1 MSSKKINHAFIM
13 AAGRGT
19 RLRPLTKKIPKGLIK
34 FRQTS
39 LIANGIKKLKKF
51 IDFIHISVG
60 YKGPILAKHLIEE
73 KVSSIINTD
82 KKGNSWWIFNSI
94 FKSFDSPLYVLTCDN
109 VTNIDFKKIE
119 KDYYKKGQPICMIIP
134 TKPIKG
140 LAGDYIFRKKNII
153 QGLSRKVKSDIYCTG
168 IQVLNPKK
176 INDKIKSTDDFNIL
190 WKRLIKI
197 KQLYVSDVMPKK
209 WYTVDNVANYKKLKK
224 IFK

>member
-1 MSSKKINHAFIM
+1 MNSKKINHAFIM

-134 TKPIKG
+134 TRPIKG

-209 WYTVDNVANYKKLKK
+209 WYTVDNVDNYKKLKK

>member
-1 MSSKKINHAFIM
+1 MNFKKINHAFIM

-19 RLRPLTKKIPKGLIK
+19 RLMPLTRKVPTGLVK
-34 FRQTS
+34 FKQSS
-39 LIANGIKKLKKF
+39 LIASGIKKLKRY

-119 KDYYKKGQPICMIIP
+119 KDYYKKNQPLCMIVP

-140 LAGDYIFRKKNII
+140 LDGDYIFREKNIV
-153 QGLSRKVKSDIYCTG
+153 QRLSRKDKSDIYCTG

-176 INDKIKSTDDFNIL
+176 INNKIKPTDDFNVL
-190 WKRLIKI
+190 WKRLIKK
-197 KQLYVSDVMPKK
+197 KQLYVSDVVPRK
-209 WYTVDNVANYKKLKK
+209 WYTVDNIENYKKLKK
-224 IFK
+224 IFN

>member
-1 MSSKKINHAFIM
+1 MNSKKINHAFIM

-34 FRQTS
+34 FKQSS
-39 LIANGIKKLKKF
+39 LIANGIKKLKKY

-109 VTNIDFKKIE
+109 VTNIDFRKIE
-119 KDYYKKGQPICMIIP
+119 KDYYRKGQPICMIIP

-153 QGLSRKVKSDIYCTG
+153 QELSRKVKSDIYCTG

-209 WYTVDNVANYKKLKK
+209 WYTVDNVDNYKNLKK

>member
-119 KDYYKKGQPICMIIP
+119 KDYYKKGKPICMIIP

-209 WYTVDNVANYKKLKK
+209 WYTVDNVDNYKKLKK

>member
-34 FRQTS
+34 FKQSS
-39 LIANGIKKLKKF
+39 LIANGIKKLKKY

-140 LAGDYIFRKKNII
+140 LAGDYIFRKKNVI
-153 QGLSRKVKSDIYCTG
+153 QSLSRKVKTDIYCTG

-176 INDKIKSTDDFNIL
+176 INNKIKSTDDFNIL

-197 KQLYVSDVMPKK
+197 KQLYVSDIVPKK
-209 WYTVDNVANYKKLKK
+209 WYTVDNVDNYKQLKK
-224 IFK
+224 FFN

>member
-34 FRQTS
+34 FKQTS
-39 LIANGIKKLKKF
+39 LIANGIKKLKKY

-94 FKSFDSPLYVLTCDN
+94 FRSFDSPLYVLTCDN

-119 KDYYKKGQPICMIIP
+119 KDYYKKGQPMCMIIP
-134 TKPIKG
+134 TKPIKD

-153 QGLSRKVKSDIYCTG
+153 KGLSRKVKSDIYCTG

-209 WYTVDNVANYKKLKK
+209 WYTVDNVDNYKKLKK

>member
-34 FRQTS
+34 FKQSS

-209 WYTVDNVANYKKLKK
+209 WYTVDNVDNYKNLKK